1 MAVFRINKTKDYT
14 VMGNFHFTN
23 YQMSWKAKGI
33 LSQMLSLPDDWEY
46 TEEGLATLSSD
57 GLKSLEAGLKELE
70 EFGHL
75 VRVKVR
81 DERGVYTGVRYD
93 IYEKPITEPFHP
105 SSCFPLM
112 DNPRMDKPLM
122 DKGGQLNTKEL
133 STKELSTNKGAR
145 FRKPSIDEVREYIEE
160 IGATFSA
167 EHFYDYYE
175 ANGWKVSKNPMKDW
189 KATVRNWASRDKS
202 RQQKIAVDT
211 SERIYDQNEL
221 REKVNDPV
229 RDILAKYQKGE
240 IDLDEQ

>member
-133 STKELSTNKGAR
+133 STKELSTKERR
-145 FRKPSIDEVREYIEE
+145 FQKPTIDEVRAYIREIGGGVSAEEYI
-160 IGATFSA
+160 
-167 EHFYDYYE
+167 DYYE
-175 ANGWKVSKNPMKDW
+175 ANGWKVGKSPMKDW
-189 KATVRNWASRDKS
+189 KAAVRNWKRRDWRNKG
-202 RQQKIAVDT
+202 QPE
-211 SERIYDQNEL
+211 ERDYQEDFHA
-221 REKVNDPV
+221 KVNDPV
-229 RDILAKYQKGE
+229 RDMLEAMK
-240 IDLDEQ
+240 